1 MNLYSIYSNEE
12 SKNLDLRIIKQGFSF
27 WALVFN
33 FFWAIYHKMWSLV
46 VLFAVF
52 NLLMFLFQTPEN
64 MVIIESIKYAVQI
77 FVFGFFAT
85 ELREFY
91 ARKRGMKLDDIILAN
106 SEEEAELKYRET
118 HTLYYY
124 SNLTLTQ
131 NRSLFF

>member
-106 SEEEAELKYRET
+106 SEEEAELKYRVR
-118 HTLYYY
+118 
-124 SNLTLTQ
+124 SN
-131 NRSLFF
+131 